1 MYYILLRSKSTFL
14 NHSRGHLSLCC
25 YRCFI
30 NVLALNFFL
39 ERSNLK
45 KSDPCVFALIIDCF
59 YVRHL
64 VGMEKKLLSSTNS
77 ADLSIFFI
85 TQIMVVY
92 LYFYFKLEDKAMRFP
107 GNYISFFKADYTY
120 LLLHTYFYL
129 FTYLLYL
136 HAQNVEYLFY
146 NVDKDFRSN
155 FCSIFY
161 RKHNCFLRCLI
172 TLH

>member
-1 MYYILLRSKSTFL
+1 MPKWNNAIGLTWSNILDLSSLLYLYRISLEDMYYILLRSKSTFL

-64 VGMEKKLLSSTNS
+64 VGMEKKLLKSTTL
-77 ADLSIFFI
+77 ADLCINFHYQNYGCLLIFLL
-85 TQIMVVY
+85 QIG
-92 LYFYFKLEDKAMRFP
+92 R
-107 GNYISFFKADYTY
+107 
-120 LLLHTYFYL
+120 
-129 FTYLLYL
+129 
-136 HAQNVEYLFY
+136 
-146 NVDKDFRSN
+146 
-155 FCSIFY
+155 
-161 RKHNCFLRCLI
+161 
-172 TLH
+172 